1 MRTATY
7 VYCLIA
13 ATRVPVL
20 KRARRG
26 LPGMGRVRL
35 LAVPEER
42 AATGRGNRSRA
53 GASRRALRNWL
64 AVADAP
70 LALYG
75 EDSINRHLSD
85 LDWVSRAA
93 VGHEALVESFIEQ
106 PAVLPMKLFTI
117 FMNDDRA
124 LEHVHAE
131 RRRIAAILERVVAHH
146 EWGVRV
152 VLAAAGARR
161 QDAEGVG
168 KRRPIT
174 SGVAYLSSKKAQRD
188 QATELAEHARE
199 VVAGLYDR
207 LDRQAAQSKRRA
219 LSELPRQRGPLLLD
233 AAFLVPRG
241 RSRRFNATIARESR
255 ALAERGYHVTMTG
268 PWPPYSFIE
277 DIQE

>member
-1 MRTATY
+1 MRTGTY

-13 ATRVPVL
+13 ARRAPVL

-26 LPGMGRVRL
+26 LSGMGPVRL
-35 LAVPEER
+35 VQVPEANEPER
-42 AATGRGNRSRA
+42 GRRRSRTTTRA
-53 GASRRALRNWL
+53 GALRKWL

-70 LALYG
+70 LRLYG
-75 EDSINRHLSD
+75 EAAINRSLSD

-93 VGHEALVESFIEQ
+93 VAHEAVVESFIEQ

-124 LEHVHAE
+124 LEDVQANGP
-131 RRRIAAILERVVAHH
+131 RIAAVLERVTGHH

-152 VLAAAGARR
+152 MLDVDAGQAPPAGSAARRSAAISGAAYLAA
-161 QDAEGVG
+161 
-168 KRRPIT
+168 
-174 SGVAYLSSKKAQRD
+174 KKTRRD
-188 QATELAEHARE
+188 QATELAERAQE

-207 LDRQAAQSKRRA
+207 LDRHAARSKRRPA
-219 LSELPRQRGPLLLD
+219 SELPAQRSPLLLD

-241 RSRRFNATIARESR
+241 RSSRFAAAIARETR
-255 ALAERGYHVTMTG
+255 AVSAPGYHVTVSG

-277 DIQE
+277 E

>member
-1 MRTATY
+1 MRTGTY

-13 ATRVPVL
+13 AGRLPVL

-26 LPGMGRVRL
+26 LPGMGPVRL
-35 LAVPEER
+35 LAVPEED
-42 AATGRGNRSRA
+42 ATTGRGRRSRV
-53 GASRRALRNWL
+53 GARRGAFKKWL

-75 EDSINRHLSD
+75 EDAINRRLSD

-93 VGHEALVESFIEQ
+93 VGHEAVVESFIEQ

-124 LEHVHAE
+124 VEHVHAE
-131 RRRIAAILERVVAHH
+131 RPRIAAVLERVLGHH

-152 VLAAAGARR
+152 VLDANAARAQDAKGVAARR
-161 QDAEGVG
+161 PV
-168 KRRPIT
+168 T
-174 SGVAYLSSKKAQRD
+174 SGVAYLSSKKAQKD

-199 VVAGLYDR
+199 VVVGLYDR
-207 LDRQAAQSKRRA
+207 LDRQAAHSKRRP
-219 LSELPRQRGPLLLD
+219 LSELAPQRGPLLLD
-233 AAFLVPRG
+233 AAFLVPHR
-241 RSRRFNATIARESR
+241 RSRQFTATIARQSR
-255 ALAERGYHVTMTG
+255 VLAARGYHVSISG

-277 DIQE
+277 DTA

>member
-1 MRTATY
+1 MRTGTY

-13 ATRVPVL
+13 ARRLPVL

-26 LPGMGRVRL
+26 LPAGMGRVRL
-35 LAVPEER
+35 LAVPEEH
-42 AATGRGNRSRA
+42 ATTGRGRSRVGA
-53 GASRRALRNWL
+53 GRDAFKKWL

-75 EDSINRHLSD
+75 EDAINRHLSD

-93 VGHEALVESFIEQ
+93 VGHEAVVESFIEQ

-124 LEHVHAE
+124 VEHVHAE
-131 RRRIAAILERVVAHH
+131 RRRIAAVLERVVGHH

-152 VLAAAGARR
+152 VLDADAARAQDAKGVAARR
-161 QDAEGVG
+161 PV
-168 KRRPIT
+168 T
-174 SGVAYLSSKKAQRD
+174 SGVAYLSSKKTQRD

-207 LDRQAAQSKRRA
+207 LDRQAAHSKRRA
-219 LSELPRQRGPLLLD
+219 LSELAPQRGPLLLD

-241 RSRRFNATIARESR
+241 RSRQFTATIARQSR
-255 ALAERGYHVTMTG
+255 ALAARGYHVTMSG

-277 DIQE
+277 DTA